1 MSSDALVGVE
11 RHGAVLRL
19 TLNNPPANALS
30 TAVMESLQAALNVAR
45 DDPSVHVVV
54 IAAAGK
60 LFSAGH
66 DLKEMTA
73 HRADADSGEA
83 FFARTFA
90 LCSQL
95 MQSIVALPQPVI
107 AAVDGI

>member
-1 MSSDALVGVE
+1 VAEPLNIE
-11 RHGAVLRL
+11 RQDSVLRL

-30 TAVMESLQAALNVAR
+30 MAVMESLQAALDAASE
-45 DDPSVHVVV
+45 DDTVRVIV

-73 HRADADSGEA
+73 HRADADRGKA
-83 FFARTFA
+83 FFEHTFA
-90 LCSQL
+90 RC
-95 MQSIVALPQPVI
+95 
-107 AAVDGI
+107 